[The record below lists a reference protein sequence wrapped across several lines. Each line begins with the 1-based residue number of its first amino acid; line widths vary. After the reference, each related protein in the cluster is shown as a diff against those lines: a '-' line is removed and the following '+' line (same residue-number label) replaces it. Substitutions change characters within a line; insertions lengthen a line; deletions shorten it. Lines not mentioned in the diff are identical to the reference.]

1 MRSWP
6 IWVNV
11 EACTYKSSKSYG
23 AKNTNAQTINVG
35 SSASNSHE
43 LVKICT
49 TRKEEGDEIVFRFG
63 VDGKVIKTLR
73 MDKNTHEI
81 KREES

>member
-6 IWVNV
+6 IWIDV

-23 AKNTNAQTINVG
+23 ARDTNSQTINVG